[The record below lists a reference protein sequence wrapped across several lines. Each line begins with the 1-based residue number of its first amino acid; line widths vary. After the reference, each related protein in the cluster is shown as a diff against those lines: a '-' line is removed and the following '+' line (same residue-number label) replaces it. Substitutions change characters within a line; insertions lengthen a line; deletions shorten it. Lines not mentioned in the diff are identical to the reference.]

1 MKLKFLFTS
10 LCLLHWKHD
19 ILISLSS
26 LCALYF
32 TVLLSLEMPVHV
44 SWNKVCKVK
53 FMSGTCL
60 CLCLVHAPVGQS
72 WPGLRKTG
80 GRGWEET
87 VGEQLRGWRRKSK
100 ELGMSGWGKRTAG
113 MEMREAGKE
122 CRNEAGL
129 TSANIKARVS
139 DPDKPCGRKR
149 LCLCFYGK
157 KKRRGRWWIGW
168 WGWHVSSF
176 V

>member
-1 MKLKFLFTS
+1 
-10 LCLLHWKHD
+10 
-19 ILISLSS
+19 
-26 LCALYF
+26 
-32 TVLLSLEMPVHV
+32 
-44 SWNKVCKVK
+44 
-53 FMSGTCL
+53 MSGTCL

-139 DPDKPCGRKR
+139 GPDKPCGRKR
-149 LCLCFYGK
+149 LCLCFFK
-157 KKRRGRWWIGW
+157 KKKERPVVDRVMRLTCLKFRVMYIQTENTI
-168 WGWHVSSF
+168 VCKLVIQIKF
-176 V
+176 